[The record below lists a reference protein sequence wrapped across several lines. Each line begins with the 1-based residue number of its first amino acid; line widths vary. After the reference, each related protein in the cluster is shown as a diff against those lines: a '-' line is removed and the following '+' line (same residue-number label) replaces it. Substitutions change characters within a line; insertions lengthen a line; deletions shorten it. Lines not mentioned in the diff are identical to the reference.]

1 MKNQLLVILFLL
13 SVCEYN
19 FCQNTT
25 IQLKFDVITLKSEK
39 SGIPETSSPNSG
51 LFIMINEDCTA
62 IVILDSSDVKLIRT
76 FDFTDSKGIL
86 IKIGQNFVLFEGE
99 ISVHDNIGEIENKSV
114 LFSAKKNTKLRVMAW
129 DENKNEINPLF
140 FLERYS
146 RDKRK

>member
-99 ISVHDNIGEIENKSV
+99 ISVDRKSTRLNSSHV
-114 LFSAKKNTKLRVMAW
+114 RISYAVFCLKKK
-129 DENKNEINPLF
+129 K
-140 FLERYS
+140 
-146 RDKRK
+146 